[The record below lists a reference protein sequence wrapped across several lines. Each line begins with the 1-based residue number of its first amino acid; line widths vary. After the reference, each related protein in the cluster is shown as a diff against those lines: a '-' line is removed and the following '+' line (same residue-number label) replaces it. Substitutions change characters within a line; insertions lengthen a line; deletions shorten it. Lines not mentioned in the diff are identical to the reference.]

1 MLPVILT
8 LLATT
13 VAAPAVEAPSQDP
26 AIRVWLNKSGYVERA
41 DKVRAYVRTGV
52 DGYVMIL
59 HAEPSGRVR
68 VLFPLDPEDDGFVRA
83 GRDYEIRS
91 RSDKEAFAVY
101 DGTGTGV
108 VLAAVAHDP
117 FRFDGLVLN
126 RHWDY
131 RAAEFGVGNDA
142 EADLLALVQRM
153 TGGGWFEYDVVRYD
167 VGSYYAGDYVDG
179 ESGEAYHLSLY
190 GPGVAGHY
198 WGGGVGFSIGFG
210 VGWYDPWYYPYYG
223 YGWYSPWYWNSC
235 CYGYGYPYAYY
246 PYYGYPYYGYP
257 YYGYPSYG
265 YPGYGYP
272 YYGGTY
278 ARHVYPAGGYGG
290 AWGTYAFKSSDDRYG
305 LNPQSVTARR
315 RTTGTGAA
323 YASSSSRTPASTSR
337 RTAAAST
344 PVSSPTT
351 PGSLEA
357 RRRPTGATSA
367 TVLPTISG
375 RGRTA
380 APQGTSATGAASSA
394 DGRRTVGD
402 ARAPATTGDVTRR
415 GLEITPPGRA
425 VTPQDADRR
434 AAGTAGSRSSN
445 PNGLRQVEPRR
456 IDDAPARSGQG
467 TVGSGRTTNPSS
479 GSLERRSPSRSAT
492 PPRSATPSRSPSR
505 TASPPR
511 SAPSTRSAPS
521 APRAAPSRGPTR
533 GSSPSRGSSPPSGGR
548 RRN

>member
-8 LLATT
+8 LLASTA
-13 VAAPAVEAPSQDP
+13 AAPAAAEAPRQEP
-26 AIRVWLNKSGYVERA
+26 AVRVWLNKSGYVERG

-68 VLFPLDPEDDGFVRA
+68 VLFPIDPEDDAFVRA

-108 VLAAVAHDP
+108 VLAAVARDP

-131 RAAEFGVGNDA
+131 RAADFGVGNDG
-142 EADLLALVQRM
+142 EADLLAMVQRM

-167 VGSYYAGDYVDG
+167 IGTYFVAGG
-179 ESGEAYHLSLY
+179 SGETYHLSLY

-198 WGGGVGFSIGFG
+198 WADGIGFSIGFG
-210 VGWYDPWYYPYYG
+210 VGWYDPWYYPYH
-223 YGWYSPWYWNSC
+223 GWYSPWYWDAC
-235 CYGYGYPYAYY
+235 CYGGWYRPYPMPYAYY

-257 YYGYPSYG
+257 YYGYPY
-265 YPGYGYP
+265 YAYP
-272 YYGGTY
+272 YTYGGTY
-278 ARHVYPAGGYGG
+278 ARHVYPASAYGG
-290 AWGTYAFKSSDDRYG
+290 AWGGYAFKSTEDRYG
-305 LNPQSVTARR
+305 LNPQLVTARR

-323 YASSSSRTPASTSR
+323 YASAPSRNSASATR

-344 PVSSPTT
+344 PVSSPST

-357 RRRPTGATSA
+357 RRRPTAAAPA
-367 TVLPTISG
+367 TVLPTING
-375 RGRTA
+375 RGRVA
-380 APQGTSATGAASSA
+380 APQGTTATSNPNGA
-394 DGRRTVGD
+394 DGRRAVGD
-402 ARAPATTGDVTRR
+402 TRTPVTTGDAVRR
-415 GLEITPPGRA
+415 GLEITPPGRTG
-425 VTPQDADRR
+425 TPQDAGRR
-434 AAGTAGSRSSN
+434 TLVPSGSN
-445 PNGLRQVEPRR
+445 ATGVRQVEPRK
-456 IDDAPARSGQG
+456 IGDASTQPPQG

-479 GSLERRSPSRSAT
+479 GSLERRSPSRTVS
-492 PPRSATPSRSPSR
+492 PPRSTTPSR

-511 SAPSTRSAPS
+511 STTRSAPPQS
-521 APRAAPSRGPTR
+521 APRAAPSRTPAR
-533 GSSPSRGSSPPSGGR
+533 SSPPARSSSPPPTR